1 MEIYRCIRQ
10 QQKNSNMCEDI
21 PHTIE
26 SLTMLMKIFVADPCI
41 ANAFSVKAVQSHFAL
56 GGSSSASI
64 LTGQN

>member
-26 SLTMLMKIFVADPCI
+26 SLTMPMKIFVADPCI
-41 ANAFSVKAVQSHFAL
+41 ANAFSVKAVQSPFAL

>member
-1 MEIYRCIRQ
+1 
-10 QQKNSNMCEDI
+10 MCEDI

-26 SLTMLMKIFVADPCI
+26 SLTMPMKIFVADPCI